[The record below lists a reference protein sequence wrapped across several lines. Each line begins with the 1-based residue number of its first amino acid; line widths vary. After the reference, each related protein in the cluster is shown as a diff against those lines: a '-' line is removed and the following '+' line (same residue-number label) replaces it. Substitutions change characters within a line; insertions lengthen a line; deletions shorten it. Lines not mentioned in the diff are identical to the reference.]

1 MKIATLLKSS
11 TALSMV
17 ALLALSACGGGGGD
31 GPTTTGGGAAAA
43 PVDGDGM
50 MPGDGDGDGMMP
62 DDGDGDGMMP
72 DDGDGDGM
80 MPDDGDGDG
89 PVVNDDP
96 PINGPLPNVDLS
108 RVTPGFMAGA
118 GTVTIMAGES
128 EVHGDI
134 EFSCAA
140 GGDGCEVMVRVG
152 SGGTI
157 TATKTGGTVTAMN
170 SDAYNT
176 PIRVSNEA
184 NSIHAATGSDLVRG
198 NDPLVVQWSI
208 PSDSGS
214 DYVGVWAS
222 ATPPEKTFGRA
233 SRAIPWVNREGEV
246 NFSLSFNSGL
256 SATELDP
263 LSYLGRSFDTSGIS
277 DYTEDTGHGL
287 GGDWKVF
294 GAKKEYAGAGTLTAS
309 VATDVH
315 NAGPTEQPFV
325 GYGDFAP
332 KIELSDE
339 IPALPADRDWQGL
352 NVVGG
357 VKGSI
362 DGVSGEFTCAT
373 GVSACWLEIARNG
386 DTEGYY
392 PYQNIVFTRD
402 DNGTSEALQ
411 AVADSQ
417 PIPAVDYLAFGTWQ
431 YVPEDITANDDYE
444 FGAFAGGGDPF
455 LSLDLAANLNGTA
468 TYNGSA
474 HGMYYTGRSS
484 KTTSVGSFDARVTL
498 EADFGNLHTFDSGRL
513 SGTVQNV
520 RYDGAAPGFPAQLTL
535 KEADIGLWAR
545 FHRSAEATMYAVG
558 VVSDGQ
564 PTPAWVGAWQATF
577 YGNSANPTDHPT
589 GVAGTFGASN
599 DEDGMVGAF
608 GARR

>member
-11 TALSMV
+11 RPFNGRVM
-17 ALLALSACGGGGGD
+17 ALSACGGGGGD

-43 PVDGDGM
+43 PV
-50 MPGDGDGDGMMP
+50 DGDGMMP

-140 GGDGCEVMVRVG
+140 GGDGCVVMVRVG

-198 NDPLVVQWSI
+198 NDPLVVQWTI
-208 PSDSGS
+208 PSSSGG

-222 ATPPEKTFGRA
+222 ATPPENTFGRA
-233 SRAIPWVNREGEV
+233 SRAIPWVNSDGEV
-246 NFSLSFNSGL
+246 NFGFSFNSGL

-263 LSYLGRSFDTSGIS
+263 LSYLGRSFVTPGIS

-287 GGDWKVF
+287 GGDWRVF
-294 GAKKEYAGAGTLTAS
+294 DAKNEYAGAGTLTAS

-315 NAGPTEQPFV
+315 NAGPTEQPYV

-373 GVSACWLEIARNG
+373 GVSTCWLEIARNG

-417 PIPAVDYLAFGTWQ
+417 PIPAADYLVFGIWQ

-498 EADFGNLHTFDSGRL
+498 EADFGNLHTFDYGRL
-513 SGTVQNV
+513 SGTVQSV

-535 KEADIGLWAR
+535 KEADIGLWLLFYPAM
-545 FHRSAEATMYAVG
+545 EETMAAAG

-589 GVAGTFGASN
+589 GVAGTFGATN
-599 DEDGMVGAF
+599 DTDGGMVGAF

>member
-50 MPGDGDGDGMMP
+50 MPG
-62 DDGDGDGMMP
+62 DGDGDGMMP

-140 GGDGCEVMVRVG
+140 GGDGCVVMVRVG

-208 PSDSGS
+208 SSSSGS
-214 DYVGVWAS
+214 EYVGVWAS
-222 ATPPEKTFGRA
+222 ATPPE
-233 SRAIPWVNREGEV
+233 N
-246 NFSLSFNSGL
+246 
-256 SATELDP
+256 
-263 LSYLGRSFDTSGIS
+263 
-277 DYTEDTGHGL
+277 
-287 GGDWKVF
+287 
-294 GAKKEYAGAGTLTAS
+294 TL
-309 VATDVH
+309 
-315 NAGPTEQPFV
+315 
-325 GYGDFAP
+325 
-332 KIELSDE
+332 
-339 IPALPADRDWQGL
+339 
-352 NVVGG
+352 
-357 VKGSI
+357 
-362 DGVSGEFTCAT
+362 
-373 GVSACWLEIARNG
+373 
-386 DTEGYY
+386 
-392 PYQNIVFTRD
+392 
-402 DNGTSEALQ
+402 
-411 AVADSQ
+411 
-417 PIPAVDYLAFGTWQ
+417 
-431 YVPEDITANDDYE
+431 
-444 FGAFAGGGDPF
+444 
-455 LSLDLAANLNGTA
+455 
-468 TYNGSA
+468 
-474 HGMYYTGRSS
+474 
-484 KTTSVGSFDARVTL
+484 
-498 EADFGNLHTFDSGRL
+498 
-513 SGTVQNV
+513 
-520 RYDGAAPGFPAQLTL
+520 AQ
-535 KEADIGLWAR
+535 
-545 FHRSAEATMYAVG
+545 V
-558 VVSDGQ
+558 
-564 PTPAWVGAWQATF
+564 
-577 YGNSANPTDHPT
+577 
-589 GVAGTFGASN
+589 
-599 DEDGMVGAF
+599 
-608 GARR
+608 